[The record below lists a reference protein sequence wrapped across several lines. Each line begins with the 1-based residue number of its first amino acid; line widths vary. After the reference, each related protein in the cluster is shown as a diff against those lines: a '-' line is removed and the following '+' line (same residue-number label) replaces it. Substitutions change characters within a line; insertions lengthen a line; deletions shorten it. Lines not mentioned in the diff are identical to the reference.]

1 VRIGEL
7 VVRLSRS
14 TARHSIEVVHSD
26 LFLLRPP
33 AEHPSDVIA
42 ALEHESALRN
52 PAHTLCTLLATL
64 TTTVPMFAKV
74 AADAAV
80 GPPPSASPMPAL
92 LSDKNDE

>member
-1 VRIGEL
+1 L

-26 LFLLRPP
+26 LFLLRPL

-42 ALEHESALRN
+42 ALEHESAASRN
-52 PAHTLCTLLATL
+52 PAHTLYTLLATL